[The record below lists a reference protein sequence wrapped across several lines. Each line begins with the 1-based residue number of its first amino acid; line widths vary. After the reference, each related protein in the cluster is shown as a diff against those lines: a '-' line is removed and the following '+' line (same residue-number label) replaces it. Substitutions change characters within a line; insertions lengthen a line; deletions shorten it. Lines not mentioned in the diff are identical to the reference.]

1 MEFAEHRAGSK
12 RRDAARLVDV
22 HTRLNR
28 VLGEMLDLVAELDTN
43 DALMANAMTNAE
55 SWLHFDL
62 GIAPKTARAWVR
74 AAGTLPDLPLISQ
87 AFRHGAISLD
97 EVLILCRFATADN
110 ESQLLELTR
119 QVAVDDLAAAIRD
132 YLDLKQQKA
141 GQPARPMM
149 RMWWGEESLEL
160 RGSIPGADGVL
171 VETALRRLAA
181 TAPLEPADGY
191 FRDPSERHAEAL
203 VQMASESVAEDRDH
217 DRATVVVHVN
227 LDSLSDPDATVWLGG
242 RQLSRDDLLRL
253 TCDGRMQPAIDDPDG
268 VTIGIGRVSRQ
279 IPAWLRRA
287 LIERDGGCRF
297 PGCRRTRWLHGHHL
311 QHWADGG
318 PTNLDNLV
326 MLCGF
331 HHRLIHR
338 QGWELRGN
346 PNRDLRFIN
355 QWGDVHRPA
364 RPHFPPDHQ
373 RSLVDNLSRYA
384 ENRLGMLASAT
395 ATANSPP

>member
-1 MEFAEHRAGSK
+1 MELGERNTHPN
-12 RRDAARLVDV
+12 RRDATRLVDV

-28 VLGEMLDLVAELDTN
+28 LMGEMLDLVAELDT
-43 DALMANAMTNAE
+43 DEALLANAMTNAE

-74 AAGTLPDLPLISQ
+74 AAGALPDLPMTSR

-97 EVLILCRFATADN
+97 ELLILCRFATPDN
-110 ESQLLELTR
+110 ESELLDLTR
-119 QVAVDDLAAAIRD
+119 QVAVDDLAAAIRH
-132 YLDLKQQKA
+132 YLDLNHDTPR
-141 GQPARPMM
+141 QPARSMM
-149 RMWWGEESLEL
+149 RMWWEAESLEL

-227 LDSLSDPDATVWLGG
+227 LDSLSDPDATVRLGG
-242 RQLSRDDLLRL
+242 RELARDDLLRL
-253 TCDGRMQPAIDDPDG
+253 TCDGRLQPAIDDPRG

-279 IPAWLRRA
+279 IPAWLRRTM
-287 LIERDGGCRF
+287 LERDVGCRF
-297 PGCRRTRWLHGHHL
+297 PGCRRTRWTHGHHL
-311 QHWADGG
+311 QHWANGG

-326 MLCGF
+326 TLCGF

-346 PNRDLRFIN
+346 PNSDLRFIN
-355 QWGDVHRPA
+355 QWGEEHRPA

-373 RSLVDNLSRYA
+373 QQLVANLHIYA
-384 ENRLGMLASAT
+384 EQRLGLL

>member
-1 MEFAEHRAGSK
+1 MEFEERRTGPK

-22 HTRLNR
+22 HTRLNGM
-28 VLGEMLDLVAELDTN
+28 LAEMLDLVAELDT
-43 DALMANAMTNAE
+43 DEALMANAMTSAE

-62 GIAPKTARAWVR
+62 GIAPRTARAWVR
-74 AAGTLPDLPLISQ
+74 AAGALPGLAVISR

-97 EVLILCRFATADN
+97 EVLILCRFATPDN
-110 ESQLLELTR
+110 ESELMELTR
-119 QVAVDDLAAAIRD
+119 HFPVDELAAAIRD
-132 YLDLKQQKA
+132 HLDLHQEKA
-141 GQPARPMM
+141 RQPAKPTM
-149 RMWWGEESLEL
+149 RMWWGSESLEL

-227 LDSLSDPDATVWLGG
+227 LDSLSDPAATIWLGG
-242 RQLSRDDLLRL
+242 RELTRDDLLRL

-279 IPAWLRRA
+279 IPAWLRRTMSD
-287 LIERDGGCRF
+287 RDGGCRF
-297 PGCRRTRWLHGHHL
+297 PGCRRTRWTHGHHL
-311 QHWADGG
+311 QHWANGG

-326 MLCGF
+326 TLCGF
-331 HHRLIHR
+331 HHRLVHR

-346 PNRDLRFIN
+346 PNSEMRFIN
-355 QWGDVHRPA
+355 QWGEVHRPA

-373 RSLVDNLSRYA
+373 QQLVENLSFYA
-384 ENRLGMLASAT
+384 GHRLGQLV
-395 ATANSPP
+395 TANTPP

>member
-1 MEFAEHRAGSK
+1 MEFGERNTGLK

-28 VLGEMLDLVAELDTN
+28 ILGEMFDLVVELDA
-43 DALMANAMTNAE
+43 DEALMANAMTNAE

-62 GIAPKTARAWVR
+62 GIAPKTARSWVR
-74 AAGTLPDLPLISQ
+74 AAGSLPGLPMISR
-87 AFRHGAISLD
+87 AFRHGAVSLD

-110 ESQLLELTR
+110 ESQLLELTCR
-119 QVAVDDLAAAIRD
+119 VAVDDLSAVIRD
-132 YLDLKQQKA
+132 YLDLNREKVR
-141 GQPARPMM
+141 QPARPLM

-191 FRDPSERHAEAL
+191 FRDPLERHAEAL
-203 VQMASESVAEDRDH
+203 VQMASESGAEDRDH

-227 LDSLSDPDATVWLGG
+227 LESLSDPGDTVWLGG
-242 RQLSRDDLLRL
+242 RELSRDDLFRL
-253 TCDGRMQPAIDDPDG
+253 TCDGRVQPAIDDPDG

-279 IPAWLRRA
+279 IPAWLRRT
-287 LIERDGGCRF
+287 LTERDGGCRF
-297 PGCRRTRWLHGHHL
+297 PGCRRTRWTHGHHIV
-311 QHWADGG
+311 HWADGG

-326 MLCGF
+326 TLCGF

-338 QGWELRGN
+338 QGWELCGN
-346 PNRDLRFIN
+346 PNRALRFIN
-355 QWGDVHRPA
+355 KWGEVHRPA
-364 RPHFPPDHQ
+364 RPKFPEDHQ
-373 RSLVDNLSRYA
+373 RSLVENLSNHA
-384 ENRLGMLASAT
+384 EIRLGRMAT